1 MKILGRRLSSLSL
14 VAAVCLAGGLT
25 TAWLTVRTDWERLA
39 KLDSVIGSA
48 VAYDDPTKA
57 SEMEG
62 RIVIVH
68 GTATPR
74 EELSDPD
81 FNLKVPALKLFRDS
95 QIFQWKENGGKVRTY
110 EQVWSED
117 IIDSTYF
124 DWAHSNQ
131 GAIAYPDRFVK
142 TDQADIIRGGVRVAA
157 LDASYAQFLGGEVK
171 LMMDW
176 DQYKALPPAM
186 RIRFDLVNGALV
198 EKSAAAGN
206 PRIGDNRTRFTM
218 VPPYEV
224 TAVGVLVKGKILAFD
239 RTMKEVGI
247 LKPGN
252 LDMAQLRES
261 IAEDILYGSGVSVF
275 LAGLFSVI
283 GFVLFRNDY
292 RAAPRVRKP
301 VKPIQF
307 GR

>member
-25 TAWLTVRTDWERLA
+25 TAWLTFRTDWERLA
-39 KLDSVIGSA
+39 K
-48 VAYDDPTKA
+48 
-57 SEMEG
+57 MEG

-142 TDQADIIRGGVRVAA
+142 TAQADIIRGGVRVAA

-283 GFVLFRNDY
+283 SFVLFRNDY